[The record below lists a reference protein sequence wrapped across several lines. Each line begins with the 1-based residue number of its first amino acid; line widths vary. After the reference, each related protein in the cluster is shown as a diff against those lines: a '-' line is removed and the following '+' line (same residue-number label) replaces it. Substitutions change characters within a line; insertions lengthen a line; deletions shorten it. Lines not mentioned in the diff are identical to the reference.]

1 MAMDFVHQQDDKNV
15 VNDSLEFFVN
25 LVKLFRTSPKH
36 TKAGEKTSFKV
47 TELAKNGFV
56 VPAKIRTLTASG
68 FPEVFDKLAEN
79 ADKYANSI
87 SEFTGVE
94 LIDDKYYRIREA
106 SIFSFLVLTDAMKS
120 LKIPEKLDNLINKL
134 TLREYLYIYNS
145 QLPLLNAELKDI
157 RRFAK
162 EVCGDA
168 CVLPID
174 DLRNGLRNGLV
185 PLLLM
190 YLSSEIN
197 LVDEGKK
204 RKYTTTG
211 LGLYILNFLKSHN
224 TYTLD
229 KASYKEL
236 IRKLNNIFDLHK
248 FIVKNISDLIN
259 ESPMSI
265 YSRYYGDKSYSP
277 GLLELDMAN
286 FMLSIAYQYNEM
298 SSKISPRYLAD
309 FPRLNLHYILNRIIL
324 A

>member
-1 MAMDFVHQQDDKNV
+1 MAMDFRQEEGNKNI
-15 VNDSLEFFVN
+15 VNDSFEFFVD
-25 LVKLFRTSPKH
+25 LVRTSPKR
-36 TKAGEKTSFKV
+36 TKTEKTSLKV

-68 FPEVFDKLAEN
+68 FPEVFDKLAEK
-79 ADKYANSI
+79 ADEFANSV
-87 SEFTGVE
+87 SEFTGAE
-94 LIDDKYYRIREA
+94 LINDKNYRVREA
-106 SIFSFLVLTDAMKS
+106 SILSFLILTDAMKS
-120 LKIPEKLDNLINKL
+120 LKILEKLDKLINKL
-134 TLREYLYIYNS
+134 TLREYLYLYNS
-145 QLPLLNAELKDI
+145 KLPLLNAELKDI

-162 EVCGDA
+162 EVCGDTCA
-168 CVLPID
+168 LPID
-174 DLRNGLRNGLV
+174 DLRNGLA

-190 YLSSEIN
+190 GLSSEIN
-197 LVDEGKK
+197 LVDEGK
-204 RKYTTTG
+204 RYTTTG

-236 IRKLNNIFDLHK
+236 IRNLNNIFDLHK

>member
-1 MAMDFVHQQDDKNV
+1 MAMDFRQEEGNKNI
-15 VNDSLEFFVN
+15 VNDSFEFFVD
-25 LVKLFRTSPKH
+25 LVRTSPKR
-36 TKAGEKTSFKV
+36 TKAGEKTSLKV

-68 FPEVFDKLAEN
+68 FPEVFDKLTEK

-94 LIDDKYYRIREA
+94 LIDDKYYRVREA
-106 SIFSFLVLTDAMKS
+106 SIFSFLVLTDSMKS
-120 LKIPEKLDNLINKL
+120 LKIAEKLDNPINKL
-134 TLREYLYIYNS
+134 TLREYLYLYNS
-145 QLPLLNAELKDI
+145 QLLLLNAELKDAL
-157 RRFAK
+157 RFAK

-168 CVLPID
+168 CNNLSVE
-174 DLRNGLRNGLV
+174 DLRYGLI
-185 PLLLM
+185 PLSLM
-190 YLSSEIN
+190 GLSSEISLN
-197 LVDEGKK
+197 DEGKK

-224 TYTLD
+224 AYTLD

-236 IRKLNNIFDLHK
+236 IRNLNNIFDLHK
-248 FIVKNISDLIN
+248 YIVKNISDLIN
-259 ESPMSI
+259 ESPISI

-298 SSKISPRYLAD
+298 PGKISPRYLAD
-309 FPRLNLHYILNRIIL
+309 FPRLKLNYILNRIIL

>member
-1 MAMDFVHQQDDKNV
+1 MAMDFRQEEGNKNI
-15 VNDSLEFFVN
+15 VNDSFEFFVD
-25 LVKLFRTSPKH
+25 LVRTSPKR
-36 TKAGEKTSFKV
+36 TKAEKTSLKV

-68 FPEVFDKLAEN
+68 FPEVFDKLAEK
-79 ADKYANSI
+79 ADEFANSV
-87 SEFTGVE
+87 SEFTGAE
-94 LIDDKYYRIREA
+94 LIDDKNYRVREA
-106 SIFSFLVLTDAMKS
+106 SILSFLILTDAMKS
-120 LKIPEKLDNLINKL
+120 LKILEKLDNLINKL
-134 TLREYLYIYNS
+134 TLREYLYLYNS
-145 QLPLLNAELKDI
+145 KLPLLNAEIGDI
-157 RRFAK
+157 LRFAK

-168 CVLPID
+168 CNNLSVE
-174 DLRNGLRNGLV
+174 NLRNGLV

-190 YLSSEIN
+190 GLSSEIS
-197 LVDEGKK
+197 LDEEGKK
-204 RKYTTTG
+204 KRYMTTG

-236 IRKLNNIFDLHK
+236 IRNLNNIFDLHK

-286 FMLSIAYQYNEM
+286 FMLSIAYQYDEM

-309 FPRLNLHYILNRIIL
+309 FPRLNLNYILNRIIL

>member
-1 MAMDFVHQQDDKNV
+1 MAMDFRQQEGNKNI
-15 VNDSLEFFVN
+15 VNDSFEFFVD
-25 LVKLFRTSPKH
+25 LVRTSPKR
-36 TKAGEKTSFKV
+36 TKAEKTSLKV

-68 FPEVFDKLAEN
+68 FPEVFDKLAEK
-79 ADKYANSI
+79 ADEFVNSV
-87 SEFTGVE
+87 SEFTGAE
-94 LIDDKYYRIREA
+94 LIDDKNYRVREA
-106 SIFSFLVLTDAMKS
+106 SILSFLILTDAMKS
-120 LKIPEKLDNLINKL
+120 LKILEKLDNLINKL
-134 TLREYLYIYNS
+134 TLREYLYLYNS

-168 CVLPID
+168 CALPID
-174 DLRNGLRNGLV
+174 DLRNGLA

-190 YLSSEIN
+190 GLSSEIN

-204 RKYTTTG
+204 RYTTTG

-224 TYTLD
+224 AYTLD

-236 IRKLNNIFDLHK
+236 IRNLNNIFDLHK

-309 FPRLNLHYILNRIIL
+309 FPRLNLNYILNILKRIIL

>member
-1 MAMDFVHQQDDKNV
+1 MAMDFRQEEGNKNI
-15 VNDSLEFFVN
+15 VNDSFEFFVD
-25 LVKLFRTSPKH
+25 LVRTSPKR
-36 TKAGEKTSFKV
+36 TKTEKTSLKV

-68 FPEVFDKLAEN
+68 FPEVFDKLAEK
-79 ADKYANSI
+79 ADEFANSV
-87 SEFTGVE
+87 SEFTGAE
-94 LIDDKYYRIREA
+94 LINDKNYRVREA
-106 SIFSFLVLTDAMKS
+106 SILSFLILTDAMKS
-120 LKIPEKLDNLINKL
+120 LKILEKLDNLINKL
-134 TLREYLYIYNS
+134 TLREYLYLYNS
-145 QLPLLNAELKDI
+145 KLPLLNAELKDI

-162 EVCGDA
+162 EVCGDTCA
-168 CVLPID
+168 LPID
-174 DLRNGLRNGLV
+174 DLRNGLA

-190 YLSSEIN
+190 GLSSEIN
-197 LVDEGKK
+197 LVDEGK
-204 RKYTTTG
+204 RYTTTG

-236 IRKLNNIFDLHK
+236 IRNLNNIFDLHK

>member
-1 MAMDFVHQQDDKNV
+1 MAMDFRQEEGNKNI
-15 VNDSLEFFVN
+15 VNDSFEFFVD
-25 LVKLFRTSPKH
+25 LVRTSPKR
-36 TKAGEKTSFKV
+36 TKTEKTSLKV

-68 FPEVFDKLAEN
+68 FPEVFDKLAEK
-79 ADKYANSI
+79 ADEFANSV
-87 SEFTGVE
+87 SEFTGAE
-94 LIDDKYYRIREA
+94 LIDDKNYRVREA
-106 SIFSFLVLTDAMKS
+106 SILSFLILTDAMKS
-120 LKIPEKLDNLINKL
+120 LKILEKLDKLINKL
-134 TLREYLYIYNS
+134 TLREYLYLYNS

-162 EVCGDA
+162 EVCGDTCA
-168 CVLPID
+168 LPID
-174 DLRNGLRNGLV
+174 DLRNGLA

-190 YLSSEIN
+190 GLSSEIN
-197 LVDEGKK
+197 LVDEGK
-204 RKYTTTG
+204 RYTTTG

-236 IRKLNNIFDLHK
+236 IRNLNNIFDLHK

-286 FMLSIAYQYNEM
+286 FILSIAYQYNEM

>member
-1 MAMDFVHQQDDKNV
+1 MAMDFRQEEGNKNI
-15 VNDSLEFFVN
+15 VNDSFEFFVN
-25 LVKLFRTSPKH
+25 LVRTSPKR
-36 TKAGEKTSFKV
+36 TKTELKV

-68 FPEVFDKLAEN
+68 FPEVFDKLAEK
-79 ADKYANSI
+79 ADEFANSV
-87 SEFTGVE
+87 SEFTGAE
-94 LIDDKYYRIREA
+94 LIDDKNYRVREA
-106 SIFSFLVLTDAMKS
+106 SILSFLILTDAMKS
-120 LKIPEKLDNLINKL
+120 LKILEKLDNLINKL
-134 TLREYLYIYNS
+134 TLREYLYLYNS
-145 QLPLLNAELKDI
+145 KLPLLNAEIGDI
-157 RRFAK
+157 LRFAK

-168 CVLPID
+168 CNNLSVE
-174 DLRNGLRNGLV
+174 NLRNGLV

-190 YLSSEIN
+190 GLSSEIS
-197 LVDEGKK
+197 LDEEGKK
-204 RKYTTTG
+204 KRYMTTG

-236 IRKLNNIFDLHK
+236 IRNLNNIFDLHK

-286 FMLSIAYQYNEM
+286 FMLSIAYQYDEM

-309 FPRLNLHYILNRIIL
+309 FPRLNLNYILNRIIL

>member
-1 MAMDFVHQQDDKNV
+1 MAMDFRQEEGNKNI
-15 VNDSLEFFVN
+15 VNDSFEFFVD
-25 LVKLFRTSPKH
+25 LVRTSPKR
-36 TKAGEKTSFKV
+36 TKTEKTSLKV

-68 FPEVFDKLAEN
+68 FPEVFDKLAEK
-79 ADKYANSI
+79 ADEFANSV
-87 SEFTGVE
+87 SEFTGAE
-94 LIDDKYYRIREA
+94 LINDKNYRVREA
-106 SIFSFLVLTDAMKS
+106 SILSFLILTDAMKS
-120 LKIPEKLDNLINKL
+120 LKILEKLDKLINKL
-134 TLREYLYIYNS
+134 TLREYLYLYNS
-145 QLPLLNAELKDI
+145 KLPLLNAELKDI

-162 EVCGDA
+162 EVCGDTCA
-168 CVLPID
+168 LPID
-174 DLRNGLRNGLV
+174 DLRNGLA

-190 YLSSEIN
+190 GLSSEIN
-197 LVDEGKK
+197 LVDEGK
-204 RKYTTTG
+204 RYTTTG

-236 IRKLNNIFDLHK
+236 IRNLNNIFDLHK

-286 FMLSIAYQYNEM
+286 FILSIAYQYNEM

>member
-1 MAMDFVHQQDDKNV
+1 MAMDFRQEEGNKNI
-15 VNDSLEFFVN
+15 VNDSFEFFVD
-25 LVKLFRTSPKH
+25 LVRTSPKH
-36 TKAGEKTSFKV
+36 TKAEKTSLKV

-56 VPAKIRTLTASG
+56 VTAKIRTLTASG
-68 FPEVFDKLAEN
+68 FPEVFDKLAEK
-79 ADKYANSI
+79 ADEFANSV
-87 SEFTGVE
+87 SEFTGAE
-94 LIDDKYYRIREA
+94 LIDDKNYRVREA
-106 SIFSFLVLTDAMKS
+106 SILSFLILTDAMKS
-120 LKIPEKLDNLINKL
+120 LKILEKLDNLINKL
-134 TLREYLYIYNS
+134 TLREYLYLYNS
-145 QLPLLNAELKDI
+145 KLPLLNAEIGDI
-157 RRFAK
+157 LRFAK

-168 CVLPID
+168 CNNLSVE
-174 DLRNGLRNGLV
+174 NLRNGLV

-190 YLSSEIN
+190 GLSSEIS
-197 LVDEGKK
+197 LDEEGKK
-204 RKYTTTG
+204 KRYMTTG

-236 IRKLNNIFDLHK
+236 IRNLNNIFDLHK

-286 FMLSIAYQYNEM
+286 FMLSIAYQYDEM

-309 FPRLNLHYILNRIIL
+309 FPRLNLNYILNRIIL

>member
-1 MAMDFVHQQDDKNV
+1 MAMDFRQEEGNKNV
-15 VNDSLEFFVN
+15 VNDSLEFFTD
-25 LVKLFRTSPKH
+25 LVKLSTTSPKRSK
-36 TKAGEKTSFKV
+36 KANEKTSLKV
-47 TELAKNGFV
+47 IELAKNGFA

-68 FPEVFDKLAEN
+68 FPQAFDKLAEK
-79 ADKYANSI
+79 ADEFANSI
-87 SEFTGVE
+87 SEFTGAE
-94 LIDDKYYRIREA
+94 LIDDKNYRVREA
-106 SIFSFLVLTDAMKS
+106 SILSFLILTDAMKS
-120 LKIPEKLDNLINKL
+120 LKILEKLDKLINKL
-134 TLREYLYIYNS
+134 TLREYLYLYNS
-145 QLPLLNAELKDI
+145 KLPLLNAELKDI

-162 EVCGDA
+162 EVCGDTCA
-168 CVLPID
+168 LPID
-174 DLRNGLRNGLV
+174 DLRNGLA

-190 YLSSEIN
+190 GLSSEIN
-197 LVDEGKK
+197 LVDEGK
-204 RKYTTTG
+204 RYTTTG

-236 IRKLNNIFDLHK
+236 IRNLNNIFDLHK

-286 FMLSIAYQYNEM
+286 FILSIAYQYNEM

>member
-1 MAMDFVHQQDDKNV
+1 MAMDFYQEEGNKNI
-15 VNDSLEFFVN
+15 VNDSFEFFVD
-25 LVKLFRTSPKH
+25 LVRTSPKR
-36 TKAGEKTSFKV
+36 TKTEKTSLKV
-47 TELAKNGFV
+47 IELAKNGFV

-68 FPEVFDKLAEN
+68 FPEVFDKLTEK

-94 LIDDKYYRIREA
+94 LIDDKYYKIREA
-106 SIFSFLVLTDAMKS
+106 SIFSFLILTDSMKS
-120 LKIPEKLDNLINKL
+120 LKIAEKLDNPINKL
-134 TLREYLYIYNS
+134 TLREYLYLYNS
-145 QLPLLNAELKDI
+145 QLPLLNAELKDAL
-157 RRFAK
+157 RFAK

-168 CVLPID
+168 CNNLSVEN
-174 DLRNGLRNGLV
+174 LRNVLV

-190 YLSSEIN
+190 GLSSEISLN
-197 LVDEGKK
+197 DEGKK

-224 TYTLD
+224 AYTLD

-236 IRKLNNIFDLHK
+236 IRNLNNIFDLHK
-248 FIVKNISDLIN
+248 YIVKNISDLIN
-259 ESPMSI
+259 ESPISI

-298 SSKISPRYLAD
+298 SGKISPRYLAD
-309 FPRLNLHYILNRIIL
+309 FPRLKLNYILNRIIL